1 MHLSQGFLGF
11 FTAQK
16 LSNKKECA
24 KRPGRKL
31 QDFLWPSLTSLNM
44 LPLPH
49 WSGKSLRLLRRRP
62 WIEEVVKTLGTF
74 LIYQVLLNLLPQH
87 LSNPSSNFHPPIH
100 FLSRAGKKT
109 PKKET
114 KNKPKNPKQQQNCI
128 GQCQQNRKRD
138 DIRPLQQSILNKLR
152 H

>member
-87 LSNPSSNFHPPIH
+87 LSNPFLKLSSTHS
-100 FLSRAGKKT
+100 FLEQSRQ
-109 PKKET
+109 
-114 KNKPKNPKQQQNCI
+114 KNPKERNKKQTKKPKTTTKLHWAVPTEQE
-128 GQCQQNRKRD
+128 KRWYKT
-138 DIRPLQQSILNKLR
+138 LATKYFE
-152 H
+152 